1 MKMVVIGNG
10 PSVLNKK
17 RGKLIDDYDIVVR
30 LNWPKMKGCEEYVG
44 TKTDVYAM
52 SGHNFR
58 TQARYEKRKKELFDK
73 EVWIFNT
80 HRTFAGGQS
89 VEMIEKSAN
98 EILLNYYF
106 GTVEY
111 ALKVHEAVGADPTT
125 GIQTIAY
132 VLDILTEYKDK
143 LYNEYFPI
151 SIVGFDCFDTLYH
164 YWGPFT
170 ESQPLLMH
178 DGETEKCFI
187 EKYIREGKL
196 ERI

>member
-30 LNWPKMKGCEEYVG
+30 LNWPKIKGCEEYVG
-44 TKTDVYAM
+44 AKTDVWAM

-58 TQARYEKRKKELFDK
+58 LQVKYEERKKELACK

-80 HRTFAGGQS
+80 HRKFAGGQS
-89 VEMIEKSAN
+89 VEVIEKMAKKV
-98 EILLNYYF
+98 LPNYYF

-111 ALKVHEAVGADPTT
+111 ALKAHEAVGADPTT
-125 GIQTIAY
+125 GIQTISY
-132 VLDILTEYKDK
+132 VLDILTEYKQK

-164 YWGPFT
+164 YWGPFI
-170 ESQPLLMH
+170 EHFNSDIH
-178 DGETEKCFI
+178 KGEIEKRFI
-187 EKYIREGKL
+187 EKYIGEGKL
-196 ERI
+196 EKI